1 MPDSQP
7 QAPEIRTSPLHR
19 NFGVEVHDIDLRQVS
34 ETVLY
39 PAIRDLFER
48 HSLLLFRDQHLNDDE
63 HLAFSQLIGPIEDRS
78 NLRMDGAPKVSHN
91 VSNEDGD
98 GGVISEDDAH
108 LLNLKSNMLWHT
120 DSTFLP
126 TPALAN
132 VLQARVVPSEGGATE
147 YASTRAG
154 FEALDPA
161 LRERLRTLTFRHRY
175 GHSRAR
181 IDPELAKLAKFAMWP
196 DQEWR
201 AVWKNPVTGEE
212 ALYIASHV
220 FEVSGMPAAEGAALV
235 DELIEAMTAPDAVYA
250 HAWQPGDVVV
260 WDERAVL
267 HRGTPWP
274 YDQAR
279 TLVSCCISA
288 MATDGLDTM
297 RPSEAA

>member
-1 MPDSQP
+1 MSQP
-7 QAPEIRTSPLHR
+7 HTPAPEIRTSPLHR
-19 NFGVEVHDIDLRQVS
+19 TFGVEVQDVDLRQATQ
-34 ETVLY
+34 TVLY
-39 PAIRDLFER
+39 PALRDLFER
-48 HSLLLFRDQHLNDDE
+48 HSLLLFRNQHLDNDE

-91 VSNEDGD
+91 VSNEDGE
-98 GGVISEDDAH
+98 GGVLSEGDAH

-132 VLQARVVPSEGGATE
+132 VLQARIVPSEGGATE
-147 YASTRAG
+147 FASTRAG
-154 FEALDPA
+154 FRALDPA
-161 LRERLRTLTFRHRY
+161 LQERLRALTFRHRY
-175 GHSRAR
+175 SHSRAR

-220 FEVSGMPAAEGAALV
+220 FEVIGIPAAEGAALV
-235 DELIEAMTAPDAVYA
+235 DGLIEAMTVPDAVYA

-288 MATDGLDTM
+288 TAADGLDRM
-297 RPSEAA
+297 RPVAAA